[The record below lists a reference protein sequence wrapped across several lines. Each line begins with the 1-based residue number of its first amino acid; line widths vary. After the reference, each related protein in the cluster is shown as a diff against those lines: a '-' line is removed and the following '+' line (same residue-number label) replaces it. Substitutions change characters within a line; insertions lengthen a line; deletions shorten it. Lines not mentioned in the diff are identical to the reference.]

1 MAEGGTIAVLV
12 CYAPPAPQAPVM
24 LALDLAPGATLAQ
37 AIEASGVAQQLQ
49 GVDPALCRTGI
60 WGRLKGGDT
69 VLRQYDRVELY
80 RPLIA
85 DPMEARRRRASKKT
99 AVKA

>member
-1 MAEGGTIAVLV
+1 MDECGTIAVQV

-24 LALDLAPGATLAQ
+24 LALDLSPGTTLAQ
-37 AIEASGVAQQLQ
+37 AIEASGVARQMQ

-60 WGRLKGGDT
+60 WGKLKGGET
-69 VLRQYDRVELY
+69 VLRQRDRVELY

-85 DPMEARRRRASKKT
+85 DPMEARRRRASKK
-99 AVKA
+99 KAAKA